1 MADEVKKIELYGV
14 NDAGDVRGWDCASGT
29 KIPKGSVLKFSTAR
43 LAAISDGLADI
54 YAGVASADKAGDDN
68 TTRVGTWQ
76 NGILEFTA
84 SATVTAGDKVVTS
97 EVENWVAT
105 ATAEQAASTQHV
117 IIGYALNTATVG
129 TRVQV
134 RVDN

>member
-1 MADEVKKIELYGV
+1 MVTVTKIELYGV
-14 NDAGDVRGWDCASGT
+14 NDAGDVRGYDCASGT
-29 KIPKGSVLKFSTAR
+29 KIAKGVVLKGNDGRTATIS
-43 LAAISDGLADI
+43 AAARDP

-68 TTRVGTWQ
+68 STRVGAWQ

-84 SATVTAGDKVVTS
+84 SETIAAFTKVVTGA
-97 EVENWVAT
+97 VNGTILKAT
-105 ATAEQAASTQHV
+105 TADMSSSLHV
-117 IIGYALNTATVG
+117 VIGYTLKSSTNG